1 MLALGVFGGKYMTD
15 CRDEFPQDWF
25 TRAKLA
31 SGRRQAAPQLL
42 RRQRLAVAGD
52 LAAERLDP
60 AAGSTRLVPVVLSV
74 LHGPPHRR

>member
-15 CRDEFPQDWF
+15 CAAEFPKAWF
-25 TRAKLA
+25 TRAKLSRA
-31 SGRRQAAPQLL
+31 PQAAPQLL
-42 RRQRLAVAGD
+42 RRQRLAVAGH

-60 AAGSTRLVPVVLSV
+60 AAGSARLVPVVLSV